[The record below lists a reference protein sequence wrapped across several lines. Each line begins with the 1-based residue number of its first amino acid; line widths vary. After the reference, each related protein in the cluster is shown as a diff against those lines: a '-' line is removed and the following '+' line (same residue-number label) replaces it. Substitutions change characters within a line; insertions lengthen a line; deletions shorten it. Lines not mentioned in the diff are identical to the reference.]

1 MSNVNISVSVDDEY
15 VDKILDVVADLQAAG
30 MNVENI
36 MPILGVI
43 TGSVESTQM
52 DALSEVKGV
61 DAVEISR
68 TFRAI

>member
-15 VDKILDVVADLQAAG
+15 TDKILEVVADLLAVG
-30 MNVENI
+30 MNIENI

-52 DALSEVKGV
+52 DALSQVKGV
-61 DAVEISR
+61 NAVEVSR

>member
-15 VDKILDVVADLQAAG
+15 IEKILDVVADLQAAG

-52 DALSEVKGV
+52 DALYDVKGV
-61 DAVEISR
+61 DAVEVSR
-68 TFRAI
+68 TFRAM

>member
-15 VDKILDVVADLQAAG
+15 IEKILDVVADLQAAG

-52 DALSEVKGV
+52 DALYDVKGV
-61 DAVEISR
+61 DAVEVSR
-68 TFRAI
+68 TFKAM

>member
-1 MSNVNISVSVDDEY
+1 MQNVNISVSVDDQY
-15 VDKILDVVADLQAAG
+15 LDKIEQVVADLQAAR

-52 DALSEVKGV
+52 DALSQVEGV
-61 DAVEISR
+61 NAVEVSR
-68 TFRAI
+68 TFRAL

>member
-15 VDKILDVVADLQAAG
+15 LDKILEVAADLQAAG
-30 MNVENI
+30 VNVENI

-43 TGSVESTQM
+43 TGSVESTQI
-52 DALSEVKGV
+52 DTLSKVNGV
-61 DAVEISR
+61 NAVEVTK

>member
-15 VDKILDVVADLQAAG
+15 TDKILEVVADLQAIG
-30 MNVENI
+30 MNIENI

-52 DALSEVKGV
+52 DALSQVKGV
-61 DAVEISR
+61 NSVEVSR

>member
-15 VDKILDVVADLQAAG
+15 ADKILEVVADLQAVG
-30 MNVENI
+30 MNIENI

-52 DALSEVKGV
+52 DALSQVKGV
-61 DAVEISR
+61 NAVEVSR

>member
-1 MSNVNISVSVDDEY
+1 MKTVNICVSVDSQY
-15 VDKILDVVADLQAAG
+15 LDKILEVVANLQATG

-52 DALSEVKGV
+52 DTVSQIEGV
-61 DAVEISR
+61 NAVEVSR
-68 TFRAI
+68 TFKEL